1 MAELWWV
8 WVAAGMAIA
17 ILELLLPGYIF
28 VGIALGSVG
37 TGLVLWSG
45 IWPAEWIGNN
55 LSNGLLVT
63 AVLALIAWALL
74 RVLVGVRKGQTKI
87 ITRDINDD

>member
-17 ILELLLPGYIF
+17 VLELLLPGYVF
-28 VGIALGSVG
+28 VGIALGTVG

-45 IWPAEWIGNN
+45 IWPAGWIGEG
-55 LSNGLLVT
+55 LANGLLAA
-63 AVLALIAWALL
+63 AVLSLIAWAVL
-74 RVLVGVRKGQTKI
+74 RLAVGVRAGQSKI
-87 ITRDINDD
+87 ITRDINED

>member
-8 WVAAGMAIA
+8 WVAVGMAVA
-17 ILELLLPGYIF
+17 ILELLLPGYVF
-28 VGIALGSVG
+28 VGIALGAVG

-45 IWPAEWIGNN
+45 IWPAGWIGNN

-63 AVLALIAWALL
+63 AVLALGAWAAL
-74 RVLVGVRKGQTKI
+74 RYSIGVRKGQTKI
-87 ITRDINDD
+87 ITRDINED